1 MYNKREKKTIIESKE
16 WVFLEELRQYI
27 YCPRIPIFRRVY
39 HFQPRETYKMEK
51 GREYHRKKSIRA
63 YQSKKGEVK
72 YFYEQYLSDKEVKLA
87 GILDAIKIN
96 GKKANPIEFKQR
108 YPENNQIPY
117 HHLIQLTAQ
126 AILIELCTDFEVD
139 EVEIKYQNKK
149 RIKEKITEEIKKE
162 TVMIIEELRCNV
174 EKEYLPKP
182 TIHEKKCVDCE
193 YGRVCYEV

>member
-1 MYNKREKKTIIESKE
+1 MYEKSKEKQIIKSKE

-51 GREYHRKKSIRA
+51 GKEYHRKKSLRA
-63 YQSKKGEVK
+63 YQSKKGEIK

-87 GILDAIKIN
+87 GILDAIKIC
-96 GKKANPIEFKQR
+96 GKKANPIEFKQK
-108 YPENNQIPY
+108 YPENEQIPY

-126 AILIELCTDFEVD
+126 AILIELSTDFEVG
-139 EVEIKYQNKK
+139 EVEIKYQNNK
-149 RIKEKITEEIKKE
+149 RLKEKITEETKKE
-162 TVMIIEELRCNV
+162 TVMIIEELRWNI
-174 EKEYLPKP
+174 EKEHLPEP

-193 YGRVCYEV
+193 YRRVCFEV